1 MDFNF
6 NNEILREALE
16 RLREDNRDENLIK
29 VASLLVDTKI
39 MIPAK
44 WDKEPEVDEKGQLH
58 FEPDTKV
65 MPMVVTN
72 ENGLKLFPF
81 FTSVEEMKKLY
92 GEKGVNCIV
101 LGMVQYMPLLMS
113 AKEEIYGIVIDP
125 KGVDMPFPTDL
136 LMEFAQKV
144 RSNLKPIL
152 KSEKEKLLLQ
162 DPKGNLQDLE
172 AALISYGFHEPAI
185 QALYLKE
192 RLELNHSE
200 DQPENAKA
208 NWFIIVD
215 VAERDTGVFQRIS
228 DVVRPLAQGRDIE
241 FTFADTEIGE
251 NVKKTTMPIYTKMFN

>member
-16 RLREDNRDENLIK
+16 RLREDNSDENLMK
-29 VASLLVDTKI
+29 AASLLVDTKI

-44 WDKEPEVDEKGQLH
+44 WDKEPEIDEKGQLH
-58 FEPDTKV
+58 FAQDAKV

-72 ENGLKLFPF
+72 ENGVKLFPF

-101 LGMVQYMPLLMS
+101 LGMVQYMPLLLS
-113 AKEEIYGIVIDP
+113 AKEEISGIVVDP
-125 KGVDMPFPTDL
+125 CGVDMPFPTDL
-136 LMEFAQKV
+136 LMDFAKGV
-144 RSNLKPIL
+144 RSNLKPL
-152 KSEKEKLLLQ
+152 TKAEDEKLLLQ
-162 DPKGNLQDLE
+162 NPKGNVQDLE

-192 RLELNHSE
+192 RVETNDPE
-200 DQPENAKA
+200 VQPEDAKV

-215 VAERDTGVFQRIS
+215 VVERDTSIFQRIS
-228 DVVRPLAQGRDIE
+228 KVVRPLAQGRDIE
-241 FTFADTEIGE
+241 FMFADTKIGE
-251 NVKKTTMPIYTKMFN
+251 DIKKTTMPIYTKMFN

>member
-6 NNEILREALE
+6 NNEVLREALE
-16 RLREDNRDENLIK
+16 RLREDNSDENLIK
-29 VASLLVDTKI
+29 AASVLVDTKI

-58 FEPDTKV
+58 FAPDTKV
-65 MPMVVTN
+65 SPMVVTN
-72 ENGLKLFPF
+72 ENGVRLFPF

-92 GEKGVNCIV
+92 GEKGVNCLV

-113 AKEEIYGIVIDP
+113 AKEDIYGIVVDP
-125 KGVDMPFPTDL
+125 KGVDMPFPTEL
-136 LMEFAQKV
+136 LMDFAQKV

-152 KSEKEKLLLQ
+152 KSDNEKILLQ

-185 QALYLKE
+185 KALYLKE
-192 RLELNHSE
+192 RIETNGSQ

-215 VAERDTGVFQRIS
+215 VAERDTGIFQRIS
-228 DVVRPLAQGRDIE
+228 EVVRPLAQGRDIE
-241 FTFADTEIGE
+241 FTFADTAIGE
-251 NVKKTTMPIYTKMFN
+251 DIKKTTMPIYTKMFS